1 MSSDMSYERP
11 QITTI
16 PANRILEMIGPVSC
30 GSIGGGGL
38 LPIDG
43 GLQGSGGSGGYQIPS
58 T

>member
-16 PANRILEMIGPVSC
+16 PANRILEMLGPVSC
-30 GSIGGGGL
+30 GSIGVNGL
-38 LPIDG
+38 FPVGG

-58 T
+58 I